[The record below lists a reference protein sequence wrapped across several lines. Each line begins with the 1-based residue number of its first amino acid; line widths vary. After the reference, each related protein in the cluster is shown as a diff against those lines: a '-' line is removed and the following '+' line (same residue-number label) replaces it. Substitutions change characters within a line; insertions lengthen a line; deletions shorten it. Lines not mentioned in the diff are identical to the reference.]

1 MTSSRSAS
9 RLIAKCRPLCTRR
22 LHERLDTVI
31 VGGTHP
37 YAASMAVFCHL
48 FANGMLAWL
57 DLLEKLAGPL
67 PFITRERLLTND
79 VDALR
84 ASLAHDRPDLSGGLA
99 GGRLPQLFA
108 GAADPDYP
116 RIQQVARE
124 LTTRFVTLDGLN
136 HFQAYLASDQVA
148 AIMLNPGAAGTAERT
163 PQRRTA
169 DATPVL
175 PRV

>member
-1 MTSSRSAS
+1 M
-9 RLIAKCRPLCTRR
+9 
-22 LHERLDTVI
+22 I

-124 LTTRFVTLDGLN
+124 LTTRFVALDGLN
-136 HFQAYLASDQVA
+136 HL
-148 AIMLNPGAAGTAERT
+148 PGLSRERPGGGDHAEPGRCRHRGAHT
-163 PQRRTA
+163 TTE
-169 DATPVL
+169 DC
-175 PRV
+175 